1 MVFSRYARI
10 PRTVPLK
17 CAIGSPHI
25 SIAVIGTFTVKG
37 VKYKKGKAYRLLSTE
52 LAKRTIVPTVG

>member
-25 SIAVIGTFTVKG
+25 PIAVFGTFTVKG
-37 VKYKKGKAYRLLSTE
+37 VKYKKGNINKRHVQSVFPIPSAIST
-52 LAKRTIVPTVG
+52 